1 MTILSY
7 PFVSVRSRHLGQWY
21 PLQVRFDIKLKAMT

>member
-7 PFVSVRSRHLGQWY
+7 PFVSVRSRHLGQGY